1 MQKLENTSFVL
12 YKLYKH
18 RRIHSDEVCNA
29 VPGRLENI
37 ALNKT
42 KYLFPCRTVSRGQQE
57 LWSRSCSQKS
67 DSWDPD
73 LLSRAEDC
81 TPLRSLQTVRWQ
93 LLLSSPLLPV
103 PLQTRKSS
111 CQARRRFT
119 VWSYWSSSW
128 LSSLQAQLGTR
139 SLQHLLLHCK
149 NLRKVNVSDWNI
161 TKEDF
166 DKISEKLDHDN
177 ISLVGP
183 K

>member
-1 MQKLENTSFVL
+1 MQCRAWKVRKYCF
-12 YKLYKH
+12 KQ
-18 RRIHSDEVCNA
+18 
-29 VPGRLENI
+29 
-37 ALNKT
+37 NKI
-42 KYLFPCRTVSRGQQE
+42 FIPCRTVSRGEQE

-67 DSWDPD
+67 HSWDPD

-81 TPLRSLQTVRWQ
+81 TPLRSLHTVRWQ

-111 CQARRRFT
+111 RQARRRIT